1 MKSITRRDLLQ
12 LGSAAAIYAAT
23 GTATGGTPAQAAP
36 MSGAGSEIYW
46 MTALEMSAAIR
57 TKRVSCREVMEAHLS
72 QIALT
77 NPKVNA
83 IVTLVPEELLLAQ
96 ANDADR
102 DLALGNVRGPLHGM
116 PIGVKDLVDTKGI
129 RTTYGGS
136 PVFKDYVPK
145 SDGYV
150 VVREKNAG
158 GIVIGKTNAPEFG
171 MGSQTFNRVFGPT
184 RNPVRPHE
192 DVRRQHGWRIGR
204 SGLWDGTPR

>member
-36 MSGAGSEIYW
+36 MPGAGSEIYW

-83 IVTLVPEELLLAQ
+83 IVTCSFPKRFCWHKLT
-96 ANDADR
+96 
-102 DLALGNVRGPLHGM
+102 M
-116 PIGVKDLVDTKGI
+116 PTATSRLE
-129 RTTYGGS
+129 TYAGHYTECRS
-136 PVFKDYVPK
+136 A
-145 SDGYV
+145 SLRQCV
-150 VVREKNAG
+150 V
-158 GIVIGKTNAPEFG
+158 
-171 MGSQTFNRVFGPT
+171 
-184 RNPVRPHE
+184 
-192 DVRRQHGWRIGR
+192 
-204 SGLWDGTPR
+204 